1 MNIFGWLVHFKK
13 KKKKNYN
20 ACGVCETQELE
31 YDFKIVR
38 RIYTHI
44 TL

>member
-1 MNIFGWLVHFKK
+1 MNIFGWLVHFQ
-13 KKKKNYN
+13 KKNYN
-20 ACGVCETQELE
+20 ACSVCETQELE

-38 RIYTHI
+38 RVYTHI